1 MKKLTI
7 YLISLLLIGAFSQ
20 CTNKQD
26 AFDSTMATIKGS
38 VKGIPFDDFRAEITV
53 DNVVTGERTIY
64 SLSADSVG
72 EFELSIPVAFRT
84 MAGIDSKYTTSII
97 SLSPGKTSSLHIDL
111 GNKAEDSI
119 KIVDNLGLSV
129 NERTILRTKLVDI
142 IMNSNVFQ
150 DIDSVLSPIDYSQYM
165 TMRIGQIVSSADTIS
180 SLPESGKKIL
190 KDEINIFYTDRLLMD
205 YKDWMKLFIK
215 NKDLDPIELEDPDLS
230 YYSFSKEINLSDTS
244 LVSTTLYH
252 ELANKF
258 LEYPVFG
265 IKPIEET
272 DPAVWIASA
281 KATLDNIVGDGQDLF
296 YNLLLANS
304 YGAQL
309 KQMKP
314 LSKKQVKNIETYY
327 KEDNIGKTLLAEN
340 HKVNIL
346 LKDVDKDKIIS
357 TTAKPD
363 KEATSHEQA
372 DIFMEK
378 VFDTYKDKVI
388 VVDFWA
394 TWCGPCLKS
403 INQMTPQKK
412 QFAGKDVVFV
422 YVTNE
427 SSPPKTWETMKK
439 DIKGE
444 HYYVSNEVWDQLC
457 SKYDFGSIPFV
468 LIFDKNNNI
477 HNQISGYS
485 KDDQTL
491 VNSLNELL

>member
-7 YLISLLLIGAFSQ
+7 YLFSLLLIGVFSQ

-26 AFDSTMATIKGS
+26 TFDSTMATVKGS
-38 VKGIPFDDFRAEITV
+38 VKGIPFDNFSAEILV

-64 SLSADSVG
+64 SLFTDSVG

-97 SLSPGKTSSLHIDL
+97 SLSPGKTSYFHIDL
-111 GNKAEDSI
+111 DNKTKDSI
-119 KIVDNLGLSV
+119 KIVDDIRLSV
-129 NERTILRTKLVDI
+129 NERTILRTKLIDI
-142 IMNSNVFQ
+142 LMNSNTLQGVE
-150 DIDSVLSPIDYSQYM
+150 SVLNPEDFKKHM
-165 TMRIGQIVSSADTIS
+165 TMQINQIVSSVDTIS
-180 SLPESGKKIL
+180 VLPDQGKRLL
-190 KDEINIFYTDRLLMD
+190 KDDLNVFYIDAILMN
-205 YKDWMKLFIK
+205 YKGRMKSLILQ
-215 NKDLDPIELEDPDLS
+215 KDLDPVELEDPDLS
-230 YYSFSKEINLSDTS
+230 YYSFLKEINLSDTS
-244 LVSTTLYH
+244 LVSTTLYY
-252 ELANKF
+252 LLVNKF
-258 LEYPVFG
+258 LKYPVFD

-281 KATLDNIVGDGQDLF
+281 KATLDNIVGDGQDLY

-314 LSKKQVKNIETYY
+314 FSKKQIKNIETYY

-357 TTAKPD
+357 TTAKPEKD
-363 KEATSHEQA
+363 AISHEQA
-372 DIFMEK
+372 DMFMEK

-412 QFAGKDVVFV
+412 QFARKDIVFV

-485 KDDQTL
+485 KNDQTL